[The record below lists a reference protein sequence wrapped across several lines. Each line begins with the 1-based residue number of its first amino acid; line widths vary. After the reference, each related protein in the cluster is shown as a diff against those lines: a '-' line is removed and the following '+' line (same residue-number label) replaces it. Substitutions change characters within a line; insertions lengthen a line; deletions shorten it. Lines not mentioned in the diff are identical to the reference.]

1 MIQSMSSTILP
12 LSIARLQ
19 KESIHGGT
27 LQIARQ
33 ENCLPAP
40 LSRRPSSE
48 ARPPDASK
56 VNAEDPFHLP
66 AAAGLLSLV
75 WRPRSRP
82 RPIKL
87 QTPRYRNA
95 LRHRCV
101 RSFSFPTRQR
111 GSEVGSRAA
120 GRPLPTATGKNTPGL
135 RDTDA
140 AAVRVCLFPPASCE
154 LISEG
159 K

>member
-48 ARPPDASK
+48 ARPPDAIK

-66 AAAGLLSLV
+66 AAAVLLSLV
-75 WRPRSRP
+75 WRPRP

-87 QTPRYRNA
+87 QTPRTRNA

-111 GSEVGSRAA
+111 GSEVGTRAA
-120 GRPLPTATGKNTPGL
+120 GSAITHSHRQKHSWTQRHGCGG
-135 RDTDA
+135 
-140 AAVRVCLFPPASCE
+140 
-154 LISEG
+154 SESLSFSPRFL
-159 K
+159 